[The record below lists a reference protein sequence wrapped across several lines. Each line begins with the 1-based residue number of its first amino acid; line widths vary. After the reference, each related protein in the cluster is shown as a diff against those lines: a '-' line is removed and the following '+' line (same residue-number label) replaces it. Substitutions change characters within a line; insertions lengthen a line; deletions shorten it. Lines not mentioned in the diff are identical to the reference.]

1 VARNR
6 KRAKERRARQP
17 QPIASARNGD
27 DANPMAHASPDA
39 ELAEAQLALGRPD
52 LALGADAGADDD
64 AAQEDLDEFEAEVEA
79 SGAGGGRGDRP
90 TDDEFDDGDGAGGEG
105 PRLEPS
111 APLPAPR
118 PHIGGRLVNFVQ
130 GSWRELQR
138 VQWPDR
144 RQVMQATGVVIG
156 FVIVAGVFLG
166 VSDFLAGKLMDYILK

>member
-17 QPIASARNGD
+17 QPIASARNGGD
-27 DANPMAHASPDA
+27 DANPIAHAAPDA
-39 ELAEAQLALGRPD
+39 ELAEAQLALGRPE
-52 LALGADAGADDD
+52 LALGTEADDED
-64 AAQEDLDEFEAEVEA
+64 AQADFDELETEVQA

-90 TDDEFDDGDGAGGEG
+90 TDDELDDGDGAGGEG

-111 APLPAPR
+111 APLPAAR
-118 PHIGGRLVNFVQ
+118 PHVGGRLVNFVQ

-166 VSDFLAGKLMDYILK
+166 VSDFLAGKLMDYVLK